1 MNGRSG
7 SSAGLK
13 GPIVLSDAIGRDLSA
28 EEGQLMTQHEDLG
41 VLRHRVHPVD
51 ANRIVHAVDNA
62 VEETELRGR
71 RASYGPS
78 FPVKAPSE

>member
-13 GPIVLSDAIGRDLSA
+13 GPIVLSDAIGRDLPA
-28 EEGQLMTQHEDLG
+28 EEGQLVTQHEDLG

-51 ANRIVHAVDNA
+51 ADRIEDAVDKA
-62 VEETELRGR
+62 VGERERRGR
-71 RASYGPS
+71 RASFSPS
-78 FPVKAPSE
+78 FPVKAPNE